1 MAAFKY
7 LFLTVSVVF
16 WQLAFSHGGGLNSE
30 GCHNEKKIGGYHCH
44 RSSDNQY
51 NRAKKSNL
59 SSAYN
64 RLDFK
69 YRSYKPIE
77 VIGYYRGITCPSMN
91 IDHLVSLKDAFE
103 SGAHLWPAELKIQFA
118 NDRENHV
125 PACSKI
131 NSSKGST
138 GPEGFLR
145 RSNDDKGVD
154 YKIVKFCEYVEQYY
168 SIKIKYRLSFSR
180 NNKKIFRNCNLEI

>member
-1 MAAFKY
+1 VAYKH
-7 LFLTVSVVF
+7 LFLTVSIVF
-16 WQLAFSHGGGLNSE
+16 SHLAFSHGGGLNSE
-30 GCHNEKKIGGYHCH
+30 GCHNEKKTGGYHCH
-44 RSSDNQY
+44 RSSGNQN
-51 NRAKKSNL
+51 NRVTQSPV

-69 YRSYKPIE
+69 YKSYRPTE
-77 VIGYYRGITCPSMN
+77 LIGYYTGITCSSIN

-103 SGAHLWPAELKIQFA
+103 SGAHLWPIELKNQFA

-131 NSSKGST
+131 NSSKGSA

-145 RSNDDKGVD
+145 RSNDGKGVD
-154 YKIVKFCEYVEQYY
+154 YKIVKFCEYVEKYY
-168 SIKIKYRLSFSR
+168 SIKMKYSLSFTR
-180 NNKKIFRNCNLEI
+180 NNKMIFRECNLEI